1 MGQLLTNSHNV
12 YREASFADLEQNL
25 QSIMG
30 LGSSST
36 RKTSTMLPPNLP
48 AATAAGQETEA
59 AEAVTSLPAP
69 TNSRFVIS
77 VVNDRTSSTSDPRPT
92 YLTLDGQGNKGR
104 TRIQ

>member
-36 RKTSTMLPPNLP
+36 RKTSTMLPPNVP
-48 AATAAGQETEA
+48 AGTSAGQETDA
-59 AEAVTSLPAP
+59 AEAVTSLPA
-69 TNSRFVIS
+69 NSRFVIS
-77 VVNDRTSSTSDPRPT
+77 VVNDRTSASTSDPRPT